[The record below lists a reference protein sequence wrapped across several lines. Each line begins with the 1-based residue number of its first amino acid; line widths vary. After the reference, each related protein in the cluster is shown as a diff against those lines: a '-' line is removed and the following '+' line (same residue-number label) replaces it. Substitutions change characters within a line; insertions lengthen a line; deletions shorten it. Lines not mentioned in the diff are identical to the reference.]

1 MSRNLYFEDELI
13 EEKFNKFMLGRLISY
28 ASDYKADYIKVI
40 LFMIATGFLSLIP
53 AAINMKII
61 NDILPQNGVVPDNVI
76 RMSIILLS
84 LWVALS
90 LGGVVAHFITTKV
103 TAKLGNTIV
112 CKLREDLF
120 QKLMEL
126 NFDYYDSRPTGK
138 ILIRV
143 TNYTDEIA
151 NFFINDMVRVVEN
164 VFIMV
169 ITIICICFVD
179 IRMAA
184 MVILVSIPF
193 GFLMWLIA
201 RKLHK
206 RMRVH
211 RNKQSNRTAF
221 VAEDINGLE
230 VIKAFNREALN
241 DEIFIELSEKY
252 HKAFMRTTTYRELF
266 FPLSHGV
273 VRVICTIVIYV
284 TALFI
289 ITNHI
294 GAPLSLGALVIVTTY
309 MQRFSGAM
317 FTICQRLQSITNVT
331 SSIERIF
338 EVLDTENDIVEK
350 EDAKEL
356 MDIQGEVVFDNV
368 TFSYNQGISVL
379 EHVNLK
385 VEPGQMIALVGPTGA
400 GKTTIVSLI
409 SRFYDIDKGAIRID
423 GMDIRDVTLNSLR
436 NRVGV
441 MMQDTFLFRGEI
453 IDNIRFSRPDATD
466 EECMEAAKKVF
477 AHEFIMKKPQGYHT
491 VISSQGTELSAGE
504 KQLLSFA
511 RLILA
516 NPDIIILDEATSNID
531 TETEKL
537 IQQMFSTVLKG
548 KTSFVIAHRLSTIK
562 NADRILYIDN
572 KGIMEDGSHDELV
585 MGKGLYYQLVSR

>member
-1 MSRNLYFEDELI
+1 M
-13 EEKFNKFMLGRLISY
+13 
-28 ASDYKADYIKVI
+28 
-40 LFMIATGFLSLIP
+40 
-53 AAINMKII
+53 
-61 NDILPQNGVVPDNVI
+61 
-76 RMSIILLS
+76 
-84 LWVALS
+84 
-90 LGGVVAHFITTKV
+90 
-103 TAKLGNTIV
+103 
-112 CKLREDLF
+112 
-120 QKLMEL
+120 
-126 NFDYYDSRPTGK
+126 
-138 ILIRV
+138 
-143 TNYTDEIA
+143 
-151 NFFINDMVRVVEN
+151 
-164 VFIMV
+164 
-169 ITIICICFVD
+169 
-179 IRMAA
+179 
-184 MVILVSIPF
+184 
-193 GFLMWLIA
+193 
-201 RKLHK
+201 
-206 RMRVH
+206 
-211 RNKQSNRTAF
+211 
-221 VAEDINGLE
+221 
-230 VIKAFNREALN
+230 
-241 DEIFIELSEKY
+241 
-252 HKAFMRTTTYRELF
+252 
-266 FPLSHGV
+266 
-273 VRVICTIVIYV
+273 
-284 TALFI
+284 
-289 ITNHI
+289 
-294 GAPLSLGALVIVTTY
+294 IVTTY

-368 TFSYNQGISVL
+368 TFSYNQGIPVL